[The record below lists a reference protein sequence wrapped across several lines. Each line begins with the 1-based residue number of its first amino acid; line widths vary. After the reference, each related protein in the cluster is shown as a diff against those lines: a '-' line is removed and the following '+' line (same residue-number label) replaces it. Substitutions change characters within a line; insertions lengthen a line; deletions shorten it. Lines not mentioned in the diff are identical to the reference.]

1 MDVNLIDILFIIKER
16 LKISMN
22 KNKID
27 KVFLVTS
34 GKGGVGKSTISV
46 SMASKLSELNYNV
59 LVIDMDMG
67 LRNLDIMMGLEDKVK
82 YDVIDFIN
90 GKCKLK
96 DAILKDP
103 DGNNL
108 SLLPATEDITKVL
121 DANKF
126 NLLIDHLRKLFDY
139 IVIDSPAGIE
149 EGFLNSTINID
160 KALVVV
166 NQDRSSITDANR
178 VIDIL
183 DLLEIKDVGIVINRY
198 TNLKEEYFN
207 IEDVYR
213 LLGCNSIQGLIRE
226 SDIVVK
232 YTNKGIIPSKIRGTE
247 FAEDIELLVDNIL
260 TGNNIELDYSFP
272 EYNKRENTSGLIGS
286 IVGKILNKKRGN

>member
-1 MDVNLIDILFIIKER
+1 MDVNLIGIFFTMKER

-46 SMASKLSELNYNV
+46 SIASKLSELNYNV

-121 DANKF
+121 DADKF
-126 NLLIDHLRKLFDY
+126 NLLIDYLRKLFDY

-166 NQDRSSITDANR
+166 NQDKSSITDANR

-183 DLLEIKDVGIVINRY
+183 DLLEMEDIGIVVNRY
-198 TNLKEEYFN
+198 TNLKGDYFN

-213 LLGCNSIQGLIRE
+213 LLGCNPIQGLIRE

-286 IVGKILNKKRGN
+286 IIGKILNKKRGN

>member
-1 MDVNLIDILFIIKER
+1 MDVNLIGIFFTMKER

-46 SMASKLSELNYNV
+46 SIASKLSELNYNV

-121 DANKF
+121 DADKF
-126 NLLIDHLRKLFDY
+126 NLLIDYLRKLFDY

-166 NQDRSSITDANR
+166 NQDKSSITDANR

-183 DLLEIKDVGIVINRY
+183 DLLEMEDIGIVVNRY
-198 TNLKEEYFN
+198 TNLKGDYFN

-213 LLGCNSIQGLIRE
+213 LLGCNLIQGLIRE

-247 FAEDIELLVDNIL
+247 FAEDIELLVNNIL

-286 IVGKILNKKRGN
+286 IIGKILNKKRGN

>member
-1 MDVNLIDILFIIKER
+1 MDVNLIGIFFTMKER

-166 NQDRSSITDANR
+166 NQDKSSITDANR

-183 DLLEIKDVGIVINRY
+183 DLLEMEDIGIVVNRY
-198 TNLKEEYFN
+198 TNLKGDYFN

-213 LLGCNSIQGLIRE
+213 LLGCNQIQGLIRE

-260 TGNNIELDYSFP
+260 TENNIELDYSFP

>member
-1 MDVNLIDILFIIKER
+1 MDVNLIGIFFTMKER

-46 SMASKLSELNYNV
+46 SIASKLSELNYNV

-121 DANKF
+121 DADKF
-126 NLLIDHLRKLFDY
+126 NLLIDYLRKLFDY

-166 NQDRSSITDANR
+166 NQDKSSITDANR

-183 DLLEIKDVGIVINRY
+183 DLLEMEDIGIVVNRY
-198 TNLKEEYFN
+198 TNLKGDYFN

-213 LLGCNSIQGLIRE
+213 LLGCNIIQGLIRE
-226 SDIVVK
+226 SDLVVK

-260 TGNNIELDYSFP
+260 TENNIELDYSFP
-272 EYNKRENTSGLIGS
+272 EYNKKENNSGLIGS
-286 IVGKILNKKRGN
+286 IIGKILNKKRGN

>member
-1 MDVNLIDILFIIKER
+1 MDVNLIGIFFTMKER

-46 SMASKLSELNYNV
+46 SIASKLSELNYNV

-121 DANKF
+121 DADKF
-126 NLLIDHLRKLFDY
+126 NLLIDYLRKLFDY

-166 NQDRSSITDANR
+166 NQDKSSITDANR

-183 DLLEIKDVGIVINRY
+183 DLLEMEDIGIVVNRY
-198 TNLKEEYFN
+198 TNLKGDYFN

-213 LLGCNSIQGLIRE
+213 LLGCNIIQGLIRE
-226 SDIVVK
+226 SDLVVK

-260 TGNNIELDYSFP
+260 TENNIELDYSFP
-272 EYNKRENTSGLIGS
+272 EYNKKENTSGLIGS
-286 IVGKILNKKRGN
+286 IIGKILNKKRGN

>member
-34 GKGGVGKSTISV
+34 GKGGVGKSTISA

-82 YDVIDFIN
+82 YDLIDFIN

-96 DAILKDP
+96 DVILKDP
-103 DGNNL
+103 DGDNL

-183 DLLEIKDVGIVINRY
+183 DLLEMEDIGIVVNRY
-198 TNLKEEYFN
+198 TNLKGDYFN

-213 LLGCNSIQGLIRE
+213 LLGCNEIQGLVRE
-226 SDIVVK
+226 SDLVVK

>member
-34 GKGGVGKSTISV
+34 GKGGVGKSTISA

-121 DANKF
+121 DADKC
-126 NLLIDHLRKLFDY
+126 NLLIDYLRKLFDY

-166 NQDRSSITDANR
+166 NQDKSSITDANR

-183 DLLEIKDVGIVINRY
+183 DLLEMEDIGIVVNRY
-198 TNLKEEYFN
+198 TNLRGDYFN

-213 LLGCNSIQGLIRE
+213 LLGCNEIQGLVRE
-226 SDIVVK
+226 SDLVVK

>member
-1 MDVNLIDILFIIKER
+1 
-16 LKISMN
+16 MN

-34 GKGGVGKSTISV
+34 GKGGVGKSTISA

-121 DANKF
+121 DAAKF
-126 NLLIDHLRKLFDY
+126 NLLIDYLRKLFDY

-166 NQDRSSITDANR
+166 NQDKSSITDANR

-183 DLLEIKDVGIVINRY
+183 DLLEMEDIGIVVNRY
-198 TNLKEEYFN
+198 TNLKGDYFN

-213 LLGCNSIQGLIRE
+213 LLGCNEIQGLVRE
-226 SDIVVK
+226 SDLVVK

>member
-1 MDVNLIDILFIIKER
+1 M
-16 LKISMN
+16 
-22 KNKID
+22 
-27 KVFLVTS
+27 
-34 GKGGVGKSTISV
+34 
-46 SMASKLSELNYNV
+46 
-59 LVIDMDMG
+59 
-67 LRNLDIMMGLEDKVK
+67 
-82 YDVIDFIN
+82 
-90 GKCKLK
+90 
-96 DAILKDP
+96 
-103 DGNNL
+103 
-108 SLLPATEDITKVL
+108 
-121 DANKF
+121 
-126 NLLIDHLRKLFDY
+126 
-139 IVIDSPAGIE
+139 IDSPAGIE

-213 LLGCNSIQGLIRE
+213 LLGCNEIQGLVRE
-226 SDIVVK
+226 SDLVVK

-286 IVGKILNKKRGN
+286 IIGKIVNKKRGN